1 MIRRITEKQFHK
13 LISESVR
20 KAIKEEVDKETRE
33 KADNIVRKFSAMQA
47 LDLVEKI
54 LGKEAREKIYYALLQ
69 KYLDMWE

>member
-1 MIRRITEKQFHK
+1 MVKLTENQLRNLITKA
-13 LISESVR
+13 VR

-33 KADNIVRKFSAMQA
+33 KADRIVGKFSAMQA